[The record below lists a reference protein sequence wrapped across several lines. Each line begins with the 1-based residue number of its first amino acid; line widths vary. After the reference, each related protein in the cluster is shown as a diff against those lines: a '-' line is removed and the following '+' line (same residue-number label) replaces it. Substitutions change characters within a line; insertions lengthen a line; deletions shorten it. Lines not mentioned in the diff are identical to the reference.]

1 MTRRHNKASLLV
13 LFALV
18 GLTLLAG
25 WLVTHLE
32 YVPQHRREA
41 PQAEARRN
49 PYLALERFTARMG
62 GRLTRQSDARILDR
76 LPAGG
81 TLFLDRQRAH
91 HLPPERLRRLL
102 AWVEDGGYLIAVAER
117 PDVADPLLDHLGVRY
132 LEPLPEVPR
141 ERLEVLEVTLPGML
155 RPLRID
161 ARGQRLQ
168 AGGRQPDWSAGK
180 RAGGG
185 GEQILHFHIGHGHLT
200 IASELDQMLSNQRIG
215 AMDHAEFYWTLLS
228 EHDRSSPPQVL
239 LLSRLQMPS
248 LLDWLLENAGAACI
262 AAATL
267 LVLWLWRIIP
277 RFGSVPP
284 EAPPA
289 RRELREH
296 LAAIARYLWRSGAL
310 AALLAPA
317 REHFRSRLA
326 LHQPGIAARPTAA
339 QAIALAA
346 HSGLPATRIAAALDG
361 RADTQHAFTDALR
374 TLRDLEREL

>member
-62 GRLTRQSDARILDR
+62 GKLTRQSDARILDR

-102 AWVEDGGYLIAVAER
+102 AWVEDGGYLIAVAEYR
-117 PDVADPLLDHLGVRY
+117 DVADPLLDHLGVRY
-132 LEPLPEVPR
+132 FEPSPQAPR
-141 ERLEVLEVTLPGML
+141 EWPEVLEVTLPGML

-161 ARGQRLQ
+161 ARGPRLE
-168 AGGRQPDWSAGK
+168 AGGRQPDWSAGEG
-180 RAGGG
+180 ANGG

-200 IASELDQMLSNQRIG
+200 IASGLDQMLSNRRIG
-215 AMDHAEFYWTLLS
+215 VMDHAEFYWTLLS
-228 EHDRSSPPQVL
+228 EHDRSS
-239 LLSRLQMPS
+239 RT
-248 LLDWLLENAGAACI
+248 AGSVAVAPADAEPAGLAAGERRGACI
-262 AAATL
+262 AAAML

-277 RFGSVPP
+277 RFGGVQP

-296 LAAIARYLWRSGAL
+296 LAALLATCGGRVRWRRCWHLRASIFAAASRCASQASLHARLRRRRRSGSTFRFAGG
-310 AALLAPA
+310 AHRRCPRWPGRYPA
-317 REHFRSRLA
+317 RFYRRPAH
-326 LHQPGIAARPTAA
+326 PARPGT
-339 QAIALAA
+339 
-346 HSGLPATRIAAALDG
+346 
-361 RADTQHAFTDALR
+361 
-374 TLRDLEREL
+374 